1 VNGISPFLNQEWD
14 MKSALSWFEIPVVD
28 MERAVKFYEGVLKT
42 SLRRE
47 NFFGTDNAVFKTEE
61 PGVGGA
67 LIRQEKV
74 RPQQEGTLV
83 YLNLNGQ
90 LDAAIGRV
98 QGAGG
103 AVLLPKTSI
112 GEMGDIAIIRDSE
125 GNRVGFHSEK

>member
-1 VNGISPFLNQEWD
+1 
-14 MKSALSWFEIPVVD
+14 MKSAVNWFEIPVVD
-28 MERAVKFYEGVLKT
+28 LDRATKFYEGVLKAGF
-42 SLRRE
+42 RRE
-47 NFFGTDNAVFKTEE
+47 NFFGTEMAVFKTEE

-67 LIRQEKV
+67 LIRQEKMH
-74 RPQQEGTLV
+74 PQEDGTLV

-112 GEMGDIAIIRDSE
+112 GDAGDIAIIRDSE
-125 GNRVGFHSEK
+125 GNRVGLHSEK

>member
-1 VNGISPFLNQEWD
+1 

-28 MERAVKFYEGVLKT
+28 MDRAMKFYEGVLKAP
-42 SLRRE
+42 LRRE
-47 NFFGTDNAVFKTEE
+47 NFFGTDTAVFNAER
-61 PGVGGA
+61 PGVAGA

-74 RPQQEGTLV
+74 HPQSDGTLV
-83 YLNLNGQ
+83 YLNLTGQ
-90 LDAAIGRV
+90 LDAALGRV

-112 GEMGDIAIIRDSE
+112 GDMGEIAIIRDSE

>member
-1 VNGISPFLNQEWD
+1 
-14 MKSALSWFEIPVVD
+14 MKSAVNWFEIPVVD
-28 MERAVKFYEGVLKT
+28 LDRATKFYGDVLKA

-47 NFFGTDNAVFKTEE
+47 NFFGTEMAVFKTEE

-67 LIRQEKV
+67 LVRHEKMH
-74 RPQQEGTLV
+74 PQPDGTLV
-83 YLNLNGQ
+83 YLNLDGQ
-90 LDAAIGRV
+90 LDAALGRV

-112 GEMGDIAIIRDSE
+112 GDMGEIALIRDSE

>member
-1 VNGISPFLNQEWD
+1 

-28 MERAVKFYEGVLKT
+28 MERAMKFYEGVLDT
-42 SLRRE
+42 RLRRE
-47 NFFGTDNAVFKTEE
+47 NFFGTDNAVFKTEQ

-74 RPQQEGTLV
+74 RPQADGTLV

-90 LDAAIGRV
+90 LDAALGRV

-112 GEMGDIAIIRDSE
+112 GDMGDIAIIRDSE